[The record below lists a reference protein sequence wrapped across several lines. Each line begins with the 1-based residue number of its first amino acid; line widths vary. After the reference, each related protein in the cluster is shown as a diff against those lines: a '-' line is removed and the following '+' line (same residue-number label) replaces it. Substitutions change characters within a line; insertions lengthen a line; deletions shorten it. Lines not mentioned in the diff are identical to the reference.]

1 MALKRGARPLA
12 QGLKCTRHERISSSI
27 LPIRSFTSTSAS
39 RAEVEQTES
48 TSNATPPPPPPKAK
62 RTLDPSKVSTP
73 RSERRL
79 FRQQSQLPI
88 GSRRRRAALSSTSQ
102 IPFSQLP
109 YQCFQEA
116 RQFLAADREARLDD
130 IRIQQSRIEALRN
143 KVIVDEMEAA
153 KRDKKLQDMRHRLEK
168 EKIWADINDP
178 LVKKRFEDG
187 MGDMNKPI
195 YRHLADKK
203 WRSYAREVLM
213 QRVHQMNVVPD
224 LLPTIDPVVSTALSF
239 PIKAM
244 PWKRRNVPHGEM
256 VESAI
261 SEMPPV
267 LKIQPYEK
275 GDKLVTIA
283 VMNPDVPDV
292 ENDDFSYRC
301 HFLAINIPISPD
313 GALVKFDK
321 LSQES
326 QLIHP
331 WLPAF
336 SQKGAP
342 YQRMSIFVLEQPAAE
357 QVPVGSGEVAP
368 SKTLEVAK
376 VLEARNGKFA
386 AREGFNLRSL
396 VLALGLKPVGVDL
409 FRTQWDEG
417 TKGVMKRAG
426 ISGWDVEFKRKRVEP
441 LPYRRLKE
449 ERFR

>member
-1 MALKRGARPLA
+1 
-12 QGLKCTRHERISSSI
+12 
-27 LPIRSFTSTSAS
+27 
-39 RAEVEQTES
+39 
-48 TSNATPPPPPPKAK
+48 
-62 RTLDPSKVSTP
+62 
-73 RSERRL
+73 
-79 FRQQSQLPI
+79 
-88 GSRRRRAALSSTSQ
+88 
-102 IPFSQLP
+102 
-109 YQCFQEA
+109 
-116 RQFLAADREARLDD
+116 
-130 IRIQQSRIEALRN
+130 
-143 KVIVDEMEAA
+143 
-153 KRDKKLQDMRHRLEK
+153 MRHRLEK

-187 MGDMNKPI
+187 MGDMSKPI

-203 WRSYAREVLM
+203 WRSYAREILL
-213 QRVHQMNVVPD
+213 QRIHQMNVVPD
-224 LLPTIDPVVSTALSF
+224 LLPSIDPVVSTSLMF
-239 PIKAM
+239 PVKAT
-244 PWKRRNVPHGEM
+244 PWKRRNIPHGEI
-256 VESAI
+256 VESAV

-275 GDKLVTIA
+275 GEKLVTIA

-301 HFLAINIPISPD
+301 HFLAVNVPISPE

-321 LSQES
+321 LGEDQVV
-326 QLIHP
+326 HP

-357 QVPVGSGEVAP
+357 KVPIGSGEVAP
-368 SKTLEVAK
+368 SKSLEVAK
-376 VLEARNGKFA
+376 VKESRGGKYA
-386 AREGFNLRSL
+386 EREGFTLRSL
-396 VLALGLKPVGVDL
+396 VMALGLKPIGVDL
-409 FRTQWDEG
+409 FRTEWDEG